1 LRHDF
6 DRALGLTVAWAIF
19 LVCSIGPILW
29 MLIGSAGMG
38 AVETAASALAGDRQR
53 ILITHTLLLGIGTA
67 ACALC
72 VGLPLGISLGRCDPS
87 RVRLARFAL
96 IVPLVLPS
104 YVLGLAWV
112 ALADTL
118 LASWTYSLPAAIAV
132 LGFSFY
138 PVVML
143 ATEAAVRGVSSRL
156 EEAACLVASPPR
168 VWLKIV
174 LPLIAP
180 SLAASLLVV
189 FVLAISDFA
198 VPSLLRVRVY
208 TTEVFTAF
216 SALYD
221 FRLAT
226 LLALPLALIGA
237 LASFAALEMSRRPSV
252 GRAERGQTGRRW
264 NRRRQRVGAA
274 ILGVVAVTAAALPI
288 VVIGAEARYG
298 RASFADAASIAAVA
312 NGFFWSTSAATVVVI
327 VGTLLG
333 YWRTKA
339 SPLPA
344 HLAEM
349 VWIALFAVPAT
360 IAGIGII
367 GLWNRPGLL
376 GDIYRTDA
384 IVVVAY
390 VARFLP
396 LAAMLCAA
404 SLRRVGPAA
413 EEAAIV
419 SGASWRRSFIR
430 IVLPLAGRG
439 LAVVWLVMFILM
451 FGDVALAILVAPP
464 GESNLAVRAYT
475 LMANAPVGDVARIA
489 LMQIALSVLPLA
501 GVLMLTRD
509 RHAWD

>member
-1 LRHDF
+1 VRHDF
-6 DRALGLTVAWAIF
+6 DRALGLTAAWAIF

-29 MLIGSAGMG
+29 MVVGSAGVG
-38 AVETAASALAGDRQR
+38 AVKTAAFALAADRQR
-53 ILITHTLLLGIGTA
+53 ILITHTFLLGIGAA

-72 VGLPLGISLGRCDPS
+72 AGLPLGISLGRCDPS

-96 IVPLVLPS
+96 VVPLVLPS

-112 ALADTL
+112 ALADMP
-118 LASWTYSLPAAIAV
+118 LASWTYSLPAATAV

-156 EEAACLVASPPR
+156 EEAGRLVASPAR
-168 VWLKIV
+168 VWLKII

-180 SLAASLLVV
+180 SLAASVLIV
-189 FVLAISDFA
+189 FVLSISDFA

-226 LLALPLALIGA
+226 LMALPLALIGG
-237 LASFAALEMSRRPSV
+237 LVSFAALEMLRRPSV
-252 GRAERGQTGRRW
+252 GRAERGQTGVRW
-264 NRRRQRVGAA
+264 TERRQRIATTLLNVAA
-274 ILGVVAVTAAALPI
+274 LTAATLPV
-288 VVIGAEARYG
+288 VVIGTEARYG

-312 NGFFWSTSAATVVVI
+312 NGLFWSTSAATVVVI

-367 GLWNRPGLL
+367 GLWNQPGVL
-376 GDIYRTDA
+376 GYLYRTDA

-419 SGASWRRSFIR
+419 SGASWRRTFVR

-489 LMQIALSVLPLA
+489 LMQIALTVLPLA
-501 GVLMLTRD
+501 AMLMLTRA

>member
-1 LRHDF
+1 MRHDL
-6 DRALGLTVAWAIF
+6 DRALGLTAAWAIF
-19 LVCSIGPILW
+19 LFCSIGPILW
-29 MLIGSAGMG
+29 MLAGSAGTG
-38 AVETAASALAGDRQR
+38 AMDAAASAFAGDRQR
-53 ILITHTLLLGIGTA
+53 ILITHTLLLGMGA
-67 ACALC
+67 ATCALC
-72 VGLPLGISLGRCDPS
+72 AGLPLGLALGRCDPS

-96 IVPLVLPS
+96 VVPLVLPS

-112 ALADTL
+112 ALADTPF
-118 LASWTYSLPAAIAV
+118 AAWTYSLPAAIVV
-132 LGFSFY
+132 LAFSFY

-156 EEAACLVASPPR
+156 EEAGRLVASPAR
-168 VWLKIV
+168 VWLKIL

-189 FVLAISDFA
+189 FVLSISDFV

-226 LLALPLALIGA
+226 LMALPLALVGA

-252 GRAERGQTGRRW
+252 GRAERGQIGARW
-264 NRRRQRVGAA
+264 SERRQRFAA
-274 ILGVVAVTAAALPI
+274 VLLRVAATMVVALPT
-288 VVIGAEARYG
+288 VVIAVKARSG
-298 RASFADAASIAAVA
+298 RASFADAVSIDAVG
-312 NGFFWSTSAATVVVI
+312 NGLFWSASAATVVVI

-339 SPLPA
+339 SALAA
-344 HLAEM
+344 HLTEM

-360 IAGIGII
+360 VAGIGII
-367 GLWNRPGLL
+367 GLWNRPGIL

-396 LAAMLCAA
+396 VAAMLCAA
-404 SLRRVGPAA
+404 SICRIGPAA

-419 SGASWRRSFIR
+419 SGASWRRTFVR
-430 IVLPLAGRG
+430 IVLPLSSRG

-475 LMANAPVGDVARIA
+475 LMANAPVGDVATIA
-489 LMQIALSVLPLA
+489 LVQIGLSVLPLA
-501 GVLMLTRD
+501 AVLMLMRG